1 MTNKLNK
8 VTRLEIIDKNGR
20 AYVRWDCEIDQSFQD
35 DGCTLKIFVK
45 ETKKEN
51 EVPFMVI
58 GNNELEGKSE
68 AEKAWSEAGEAYK
81 EVYRAWLEA
90 REAYKKVDKAWYEAN
105 RARDEAD
112 EACSE
117 AVKAW
122 SEAVKAYEV
131 ICKEIEEEGE

>member
-35 DGCTLKIFVK
+35 DGRTLKIFVK

-68 AEKAWSEAGEAYK
+68 AKKAYK

-131 ICKEIEEEGE
+131 ICKEIEEEGK